1 MGIISV
7 EKVNNLFWL
16 GRYTQRVYETVR
28 KYNTGFDKMLDLDT
42 HFFEKYC
49 DALNIPNI
57 YTDYENFI
65 SSYGYDTDNPDSI
78 VSNLYRAY
86 DNALVLRDYISSE
99 ALAYIHL
106 AQFQLKAAK
115 ISDAPLIELQAVIDN
130 LLAFWGAVDDSID
143 DTMVRNLIKLGKK
156 AELLDLKLRFKAEDA
171 EIKRVFGQLDF
182 YIHRVDIE
190 YDKVAYYE
198 LALAFERGDVIDEKM
213 IHMLEKLI
221 VV

>member
-16 GRYTQRVYETVR
+16 GRYTQRVYTTLQR
-28 KYNTGFDKMLDLDT
+28 YNMGFDEMLDLDIQ
-42 HFFEKYC
+42 FYKKYC
-49 DALNIPNI
+49 SMLNIPDI

-65 SSYGYDTDNPDSI
+65 RSYGYDTENPDSI

-99 ALAYIHL
+99 SLAYIHL
-106 AQFQLKAAK
+106 AQFQMKAAK
-115 ISDAPLIELQAVIDN
+115 LSDAPLIELQSVIDY

-143 DTMVRNLIKLGKK
+143 DATVRNLIKLGKK
-156 AELLDLKLRFKAEDA
+156 VELMDLKLRFRE
-171 EIKRVFGQLDF
+171 ENEELKRVFGQLDF
-182 YIHRVDIE
+182 YLHRVQIE

-198 LALAFERGDVIDEKM
+198 LALAFEREDAIDEEM
-213 IHMLEKLI
+213 IYSLEKLI
-221 VV
+221 QV

>member
-16 GRYTQRVYETVR
+16 GRYTQRVYTTLQ
-28 KYNTGFDKMLDLDT
+28 KYNTGFDEMLDLDI
-42 HFFEKYC
+42 HFYEKYC
-49 DALNIPNI
+49 EALNIPNI
-57 YTDYENFI
+57 YTDYESFI
-65 SSYGYDTDNPDSI
+65 VSYGYDTENPDSI

-115 ISDAPLIELQAVIDN
+115 VSDAPLIELQAVIDN
-130 LLAFWGAVDDSID
+130 LLAFWGSVDDSID
-143 DTMVRNLIKLGKK
+143 DVTVRNLIKLGKK
-156 AELLDLKLRFKAEDA
+156 AELLDLKMRFGEKNE
-171 EIKRVFGQLDF
+171 ELKRVFGQLDF
-182 YIHRVDIE
+182 YLHRVNIK

-198 LALAFERGDVIDEKM
+198 LALAFARGDEIGEDM
-213 IHMLEKLI
+213 IHSLEKLI
-221 VV
+221 LV

>member
-16 GRYTQRVYETVR
+16 GRYTQRVYTTLQR
-28 KYNTGFDKMLDLDT
+28 YNTGFDEMLDLDV

-49 DALNIPNI
+49 EALNIPNI

-65 SSYGYDTDNPDSI
+65 KSYGYNTDNPDSI
-78 VSNLYRAY
+78 ISNLYRAY

-106 AQFQLKAAK
+106 AQFQLNAAK
-115 ISDAPLIELQAVIDN
+115 LSDAPLIELQSVTDN

-143 DTMVRNLIKLGKK
+143 DAMVRNLIKLGKK
-156 AELLDLKLRFKAEDA
+156 TELLDLKLRFRAEN
-171 EIKRVFGQLDF
+171 EELKRVFGQLDF
-182 YIHRVDIE
+182 YLHRVDIN
-190 YDKVAYYE
+190 YDRVAYYE
-198 LALAFERGDVIDEKM
+198 MALALEKREVDEKT
-213 IHMLEKLI
+213 MLESLENLI
-221 VV
+221 LV

>member
-7 EKVNNLFWL
+7 EKVNHLFWL
-16 GRYTQRVYETVR
+16 GRYTQRVYTTLQR
-28 KYNTGFDKMLDLDT
+28 YNTGFDEMLDFDI
-42 HFFEKYC
+42 HFYEKYC

-65 SSYGYDTDNPDSI
+65 TSYGYDTENPDSI

-86 DNALVLRDYISSE
+86 DNALVLRDDISSE

-115 ISDAPLIELQAVIDN
+115 ISDAPLIELQSVIDN

-143 DTMVRNLIKLGKK
+143 DVTVRNLIKLGKK
-156 AELLDLKLRFKAEDA
+156 AELLDLKLRFNEDNK
-171 EIKRVFGQLDF
+171 ELKRVFGQLDF
-182 YIHRVDIE
+182 YLHRVNIE
-190 YDKVAYYE
+190 YNKVAYYE
-198 LALAFERGDVIDEKM
+198 LALALERGDEIDEEI
-213 IHMLEKLI
+213 IHSLEKLI
-221 VV
+221 LV

>member
-1 MGIISV
+1 MGIISI
-7 EKVNNLFWL
+7 EKTNDLYWL
-16 GRYTQRVYETVR
+16 GRYTQRVYTTLQR
-28 KYNTGFDKMLDLDT
+28 YSRGFDEMLDLDY
-42 HFFEKYC
+42 HFYEKYC
-49 DALNIPNI
+49 EKLNIPNI

-65 SSYGYDTDNPDSI
+65 MSYCYETENPDSI

-86 DNALVLRDYISSE
+86 DNALILRDYISSE

-143 DTMVRNLIKLGKK
+143 EVNVRNLIKLGKK
-156 AELLDLKLRFKAEDA
+156 AELLDLKLRFRE
-171 EIKRVFGQLDF
+171 ENEELKRVFGQLDF
-182 YIHRVDIE
+182 YLHRVNVR

-198 LALAFERGDVIDEKM
+198 LALTLERGDEISEDM
-213 IHMLEKLI
+213 IHSLEKLI
-221 VV
+221 QV

>member
-16 GRYTQRVYETVR
+16 GRYTQRVYTTLQR
-28 KYNTGFDKMLDLDT
+28 YNTGFDEMLDLDV

-49 DALNIPNI
+49 EALNIPNI

-65 SSYGYDTDNPDSI
+65 KSYGYNTDNPDSI
-78 VSNLYRAY
+78 ISNLYRAY

-106 AQFQLKAAK
+106 AQFQLNAAK
-115 ISDAPLIELQAVIDN
+115 LSDAPLIELQSVTDN

-143 DTMVRNLIKLGKK
+143 DAMVRNLSKLGKK
-156 AELLDLKLRFKAEDA
+156 TELLDLKLRFRAEN
-171 EIKRVFGQLDF
+171 EELKRVFGQLDF
-182 YIHRVDIE
+182 YLHRVDIS
-190 YDKVAYYE
+190 YDRVAYYE
-198 LALAFERGDVIDEKM
+198 MALALEKREVDEKT
-213 IHMLEKLI
+213 MLESLENLI
-221 VV
+221 LV

>member
-16 GRYTQRVYETVR
+16 GRYTQRVYTTLQR
-28 KYNTGFDKMLDLDT
+28 YNTGFDKMLDLDI
-42 HFFEKYC
+42 HFYEKYC
-49 DALNIPNI
+49 ETLNIPNI

-86 DNALVLRDYISSE
+86 DNALVLRDDISSE

-115 ISDAPLIELQAVIDN
+115 ISDAPLIELQLVMDH
-130 LLAFWGAVDDSID
+130 LLAFWGAVDDFID
-143 DTMVRNLIKLGKK
+143 DETVRNLIKLGKK
-156 AELLDLKLRFKAEDA
+156 TELLDLKLRFSE
-171 EIKRVFGQLDF
+171 ENRELKRVFRQLDF
-182 YIHRVDIE
+182 YLHRVNVE
-190 YDKVAYYE
+190 YNKVAYYE
-198 LALAFERGDVIDEKM
+198 LALAFERGDETDEEM
-213 IHMLEKLI
+213 IYSLEKLI
-221 VV
+221 QV

>member
-16 GRYTQRVYETVR
+16 GRYTQRVYTTLQR
-28 KYNTGFDKMLDLDT
+28 YNSGFDKMLDFDV

-49 DALNIPNI
+49 RALNIPNI
-57 YTDYENFI
+57 YSDYENFI
-65 SSYGYDTDNPDSI
+65 TSYGYDTENPDSI

-115 ISDAPLIELQAVIDN
+115 ISDAPQIELQAVLDN

-143 DTMVRNLIKLGKK
+143 DAIVRNLIKLGKK
-156 AELLDLKLRFKAEDA
+156 AELLDLKLRFGEENE

-182 YIHRVDIE
+182 YLHRASVK
-190 YDKVAYYE
+190 YNKVAYYK
-198 LALAFERGDVIDEKM
+198 LALAFERGDEISEEM
-213 IHMLEKLI
+213 IHSLEELI
-221 VV
+221 LV

>member
-16 GRYTQRVYETVR
+16 GRYTQRVYTTLQR
-28 KYNTGFDKMLDLDT
+28 YNTGFDKMLDLDI
-42 HFFEKYC
+42 HFYEKYC
-49 DALNIPNI
+49 ETLNIPNI

-86 DNALVLRDYISSE
+86 DNALVLRDDISSE

-115 ISDAPLIELQAVIDN
+115 ISDAPLIELQLVMDH
-130 LLAFWGAVDDSID
+130 LLAFWGAVDDFID
-143 DTMVRNLIKLGKK
+143 DETVRNLIKLGKK
-156 AELLDLKLRFKAEDA
+156 AELLDLKLRFNE
-171 EIKRVFGQLDF
+171 ENGELKRVFGQLDF
-182 YIHRVDIE
+182 YLHRVNVE
-190 YDKVAYYE
+190 YNKVAYYE
-198 LALAFERGDVIDEKM
+198 LALAFERGDETDEEM
-213 IHMLEKLI
+213 IYSLEKLI
-221 VV
+221 QV